1 MCQTHHLQILG
12 SFDRSILRWTQN
24 VYIVTNE
31 RYSLSTCFFLFFV
44 FCFWSPA
51 RFRHLLIHE
60 KKGKKFL
67 CRMDGTLTHSPTHN
81 FL

>member
-1 MCQTHHLQILG
+1 MFTLLLMNATH
-12 SFDRSILRWTQN
+12 FLR
-24 VYIVTNE
+24 V
-31 RYSLSTCFFLFFV
+31 FFLFFV